1 MSGIIPQLHN
11 SDRFVSSSP
20 ISMIRIKAMAS
31 NHPSWMSL
39 SDLRDDPRPRETLDN
54 PRLLVQTTTETVT
67 SVVTDTITKCYE
79 SVSYITQT
87 KYFGVE
93 RPTTVYE
100 AITVE
105 PCVLPT
111 ITAHASPSDC
121 VHKGTTI
128 PVVVA
133 ISWAFLIATVF
144 FVLGIKLTEP
154 ARDEKDKVPA
164 NVAKGP
170 TQRLPDMKKRAVPGP
185 TTTRP
190 PYNHSSSPK
199 SIWYDAG
206 TAAVDRDSPHVLQST
221 LETVMTIM

>member
-1 MSGIIPQLHN
+1 MSGINPQLHN

-20 ISMIRIKAMAS
+20 IFMILIEAMAS

-39 SDLRDDPRPRETLDN
+39 SDLRDDPHPQETLDN
-54 PRLLVQTTTETVT
+54 PRLLVQTATETVT
-67 SVVTDTITKCYE
+67 SVVTNTITKCYE

-100 AITVE
+100 AITLK
-105 PCVLPT
+105 PCVWPT

-121 VHKGTTI
+121 VYKATKI
-128 PVVVA
+128 PVVVYVA
-133 ISWAFLIATVF
+133 IAWAFLFATIF
-144 FVLGIKLTEP
+144 FALGIWFDKS
-154 ARDEKDKVPA
+154 ARDEEDKVPA

-170 TQRLPDMKKRAVPGP
+170 TQKLPEMKERAVPGP
-185 TTTRP
+185 TTIRP

-199 SIWYDAG
+199 SIWYNSG
-206 TAAVDRDSPHVLQST
+206 HGQR
-221 LETVMTIM
+221 